1 MIASHAEKVCGGT
14 ADGWYLENKV
24 AIGTTNVVLEQTI
37 LLGKTRAFV
46 ATYGRSD
53 TSKEDPAARA
63 SLDTICVKGSQRPAG
78 VATDV

>member
-1 MIASHAEKVCGGT
+1 M
-14 ADGWYLENKV
+14 
-24 AIGTTNVVLEQTI
+24 NVVLEQTI

-63 SLDTICVKGSQRPAG
+63 ALDTICVKGSQRPAG